1 MDSEHLSEM
10 TEEEYEVNFAKPHL
24 KGFVKIDAKY
34 LIPFF
39 TRRFTQQVLIIIGF
53 LYTHIV
59 KRWGWVSVGEIWEKC
74 MSTVINQSYIAKR

>member
-10 TEEEYEVNFAKPHL
+10 TEEEYEVNFVKPHL

-39 TRRFTQQVLIIIGF
+39 TRRFTHQVFIIF
-53 LYTHIV
+53 RADVHLTFNNL
-59 KRWGWVSVGEIWEKC
+59 
-74 MSTVINQSYIAKR
+74 VIKKL